1 MDPSLATALT
11 LGLLALFIGA
21 LVVGSQ
27 LRRRSKH
34 EFRRAWADAA
44 TARGWSFTERDDRL
58 TQAFSSKPFRRGASR
73 HPQALDVI
81 AGAIHGR
88 PAVAF
93 RYRYTRGTNPD
104 NLADIYSWF
113 TVCAVG
119 LPGELAAIPQQRR
132 SFTIDRSDKAVR
144 QVARA
149 RGTTWC
155 LDGNSLVCWQRGESV
170 SFDVVLARLEVLAA
184 VVDGQAGRITAR

>member
-11 LGLLALFIGA
+11 LALLAVFIGA

-27 LRRRSKH
+27 LRRRRKH

-44 TARGWSFTERDDRL
+44 TAHGWSYSESDDRL
-58 TQAFSSKPFRRGASR
+58 THTFNSKPFHRGKSR
-73 HPQALDVI
+73 HPRALDVI
-81 AGAIHGR
+81 AGAINGR

-93 RYRYTRGTNPD
+93 RYRYTRGTDPD

-113 TVCAVG
+113 TICAVG
-119 LPGELAAIPQQRR
+119 LPDELAAIPQQRR
-132 SFTIDRSDKAVR
+132 SFTIDRSDKSFR
-144 QVARA
+144 QLARA

-155 LDGNSLVCWQRGESV
+155 LDGNSLVCWQRGANV
-170 SFDVVLARLEVLAA
+170 PFDVALARLELLAA
-184 VVDGQAGRITAR
+184 VVNGQAGRITAR